1 MDRFGRMIRAVLVVA
16 VLSTSLALLPV
27 VGLPYQPLEA
37 TVERLSTALYD
48 RPTILWFPVGL
59 RNARWP

>member
-1 MDRFGRMIRAVLVVA
+1 MDRFRRVIRAVLVVA
-16 VLSTSLALLPV
+16 VLTGSLALLPAI
-27 VGLPYQPLEA
+27 GLPYQPLEA

-48 RPTILWFPVGL
+48 QPKKLWFPIGL